1 MCRIFFGSKIASANF
16 SAARRK
22 LEIGPNN
29 ITVSELFGQPYSF
42 TIKVK
47 CLVFSKK
54 CVIIGL
60 DPIIRFERLLTSSPT
75 MTGLVQNS
83 NCYGLLQTEPSPDWK
98 GRAAVAAGNGGK
110 SRNPGKRG
118 MQIELSGSVG

>member
-47 CLVFSKK
+47 CLVFSKE

-60 DPIIRFERLLTSSPT
+60 DPIIRFERLLTLSPT

-98 GRAAVAAGNGGK
+98 GGEAVPN
-110 SRNPGKRG
+110 SQRSFERG
-118 MQIELSGSVG
+118 MEWVGAHGTLESG

>member
-1 MCRIFFGSKIASANF
+1 M
-16 SAARRK
+16 
-22 LEIGPNN
+22 
-29 ITVSELFGQPYSF
+29 TVSELFGQPYSF

-47 CLVFSKK
+47 CLVFSKE

-60 DPIIRFERLLTSSPT
+60 DPIILFERLLTLSPT

-98 GRAAVAAGNGGK
+98 GGEAVPNSQRSFERGMERE
-110 SRNPGKRG
+110 RNPGKRG